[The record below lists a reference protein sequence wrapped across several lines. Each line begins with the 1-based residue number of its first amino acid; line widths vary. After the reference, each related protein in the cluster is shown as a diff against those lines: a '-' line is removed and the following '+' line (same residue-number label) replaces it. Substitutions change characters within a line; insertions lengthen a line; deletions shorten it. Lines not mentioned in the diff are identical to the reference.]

1 MCWQNK
7 GRVGRLPCHFCVSRG
22 LDVFAPLRD
31 EQQTERRWSE
41 ASFADV
47 ELGTA
52 LRPPTYVLH
61 AHSPVMRCRG
71 AHSELSTSD
80 GEPFSHKCG
89 EWLPSEKCPWAF
101 LLPLLVLIPTRTE
114 GMIALLPALN
124 SATGQNHFFTL
135 RPQGRGSQTGSV
147 LRRKWLCPG
156 GITSGDIL
164 LSISGT
170 SRRGNEAKRELSGY
184 FLVEI
189 SVVVDL
195 AKTYYLRVKCIYT
208 QLLHSQY
215 KPFQT

>member
-1 MCWQNK
+1 MFSTPTPQSWGAVESILSCPPQMVNRSATNVESGYLLK
-7 GRVGRLPCHFCVSRG
+7 N
-22 LDVFAPLRD
+22 APGP
-31 EQQTERRWSE
+31 SY
-41 ASFADV
+41 S
-47 ELGTA
+47 
-52 LRPPTYVLH
+52 
-61 AHSPVMRCRG
+61 
-71 AHSELSTSD
+71 LS
-80 GEPFSHKCG
+80 
-89 EWLPSEKCPWAF
+89 WLWFHPGHN
-101 LLPLLVLIPTRTE
+101 PTRTE
-114 GMIALLPALN
+114 GTIALLPPLN

-135 RPQGRGSQTGSV
+135 RPQGHGSQTGSV
-147 LRRKWLCPG
+147 LHRKWLCPG

-170 SRRGNEAKRELSGY
+170 SRRGNEGKRELSGY

>member
-1 MCWQNK
+1 MFSMPTPQSWGAVEPILSCPPQMVNPSATNVESGYLLK
-7 GRVGRLPCHFCVSRG
+7 N
-22 LDVFAPLRD
+22 AP
-31 EQQTERRWSE
+31 
-41 ASFADV
+41 
-47 ELGTA
+47 
-52 LRPPTYVLH
+52 
-61 AHSPVMRCRG
+61 
-71 AHSELSTSD
+71 
-80 GEPFSHKCG
+80 
-89 EWLPSEKCPWAF
+89 AF
-101 LLPLLVLIPTRTE
+101 LLPLLALIPTRTE
-114 GMIALLPALN
+114 GTIALLPALN

-147 LRRKWLCPG
+147 LHRKWLCPG